1 MYKLSLLFEKL
12 RSKEI
17 LPELNVDF
25 KKADRF
31 FLQLFFLHWIV
42 AVTVSAYTYSTYLLG
57 FLGGGLITSF
67 VAYSYLF
74 WKGSRRF
81 RVIVA
86 LSLMAYSALYI
97 QQNLGRIEYH
107 FHIFVALSFLAI
119 YKDLKPLSL
128 ASVIVLFH
136 HAILNIAQ
144 EHGATFFGMP
154 VMIFNYGC
162 GWDIVFLHGFF
173 VAMEWYI
180 VGWIIL
186 HNSDSFIKEVTLK
199 HESDRL
205 NRRLEEAV
213 VAETKKR
220 LESEKL
226 MMHQS
231 KLAMMGEM
239 IGAIAHQWRQPLN
252 SLGIMIQDLLI
263 AKKYGEL
270 DDEYLEKFKKDS
282 MQTVQRMSKTI
293 DDFRDFFKPGKEK
306 KEFCIEDS
314 IEKSYEILASQFKN
328 KSIEVVFDTSGQK
341 HFFVGY
347 ANEFEQVILNILANS
362 KDAILAG
369 ENNGN
374 GLIVIDVRHNDKT
387 LLIEISDNGG
397 GIDENLLDRIF
408 EPYFTT
414 KEQGKGTG
422 VGLYMSREIVERHL
436 GGRLSAYNKN
446 GGAVF
451 LIELEIG

>member
-1 MYKLSLLFEKL
+1 
-12 RSKEI
+12 
-17 LPELNVDF
+17 
-25 KKADRF
+25 
-31 FLQLFFLHWIV
+31 
-42 AVTVSAYTYSTYLLG
+42 
-57 FLGGGLITSF
+57 
-67 VAYSYLF
+67 
-74 WKGSRRF
+74 
-81 RVIVA
+81 
-86 LSLMAYSALYI
+86 MAYSALYI

-107 FHIFVALSFLAI
+107 FHVFVALSFLAI

-144 EHGATFFGMP
+144 EHGVTFFGMP

-306 KEFCIEDS
+306 KSF
-314 IEKSYEILASQFKN
+314 A
-328 KSIEVVFDTSGQK
+328 
-341 HFFVGY
+341 
-347 ANEFEQVILNILANS
+347 
-362 KDAILAG
+362 
-369 ENNGN
+369 
-374 GLIVIDVRHNDKT
+374 
-387 LLIEISDNGG
+387 
-397 GIDENLLDRIF
+397 
-408 EPYFTT
+408 
-414 KEQGKGTG
+414 
-422 VGLYMSREIVERHL
+422 
-436 GGRLSAYNKN
+436 
-446 GGAVF
+446 
-451 LIELEIG
+451 

>member
-1 MYKLSLLFEKL
+1 VYKLSLLFERL

-31 FLQLFFLHWIV
+31 FLQLFLLHWIL
-42 AVTVSAYTYSTYLLG
+42 AVTVSAYAYSTYLLG

-74 WKGSRRF
+74 WKGKTRF
-81 RVIVA
+81 RIIVA
-86 LSLMAYSALYI
+86 VSLMAYSALFI

-107 FHIFVALSFLAI
+107 FHVFVALSFLAI
-119 YKDLKPLSL
+119 YKDLKPLSV

-144 EHGATFFGMP
+144 EHGVAFFGMP

-186 HNSDSFIKEVTLK
+186 HNSESFIKEVTLK

-205 NRRLEEAV
+205 NRSLEEAV
-213 VAETKKR
+213 AAETQKR
-220 LESEKL
+220 VESEKL

-270 DDEYLEKFKKDS
+270 DDEYLERFKKDS
-282 MQTVQRMSKTI
+282 MQTVRRMSKTI

-306 KEFCIEDS
+306 KEFCVEES
-314 IEKSYEILASQFKN
+314 IEKAYEILAAQFKN
-328 KSIEVVFDTSGQK
+328 KSIEVLFNRAEEG

-347 ANEFEQVILNILANS
+347 TNEFEQVILNILANS

-369 ENNGN
+369 KNSEN
-374 GLIVIDVRHNDKT
+374 GLIVIDVGYKDKI
-387 LLIEISDNGG
+387 LSIEISDNGG
-397 GIDENLLDRIF
+397 GIEESILDRIF

-422 VGLYMSREIVERHL
+422 IGLYMSKEIVERHL
-436 GGRLSAYNKN
+436 GGRLFAYNKN
-446 GGAVF
+446 DGAAFV
-451 LIELEIG
+451 IELDIG